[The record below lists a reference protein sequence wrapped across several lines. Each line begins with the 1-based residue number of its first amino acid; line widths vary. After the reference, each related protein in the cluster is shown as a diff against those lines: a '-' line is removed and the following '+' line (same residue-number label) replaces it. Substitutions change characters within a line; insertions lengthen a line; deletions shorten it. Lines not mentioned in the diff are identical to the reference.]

1 MLYAV
6 LFPGISM
13 GMDRVI
19 KKKKLPLG
27 WILGGGM
34 LFALVCVFAY
44 QLAVVDKKPIQTVK
58 KSEIR
63 ISTVKR
69 GDFQEYFQV
78 DCYVAPVRSMYIDSQ
93 EHGIVQSV
101 HAEQGN
107 VVTRGE
113 VLIKLQNDE
122 LESQLLLKEAS
133 LRDEMQDQEGSGI
146 RLQQLET
153 RNKEELLEL
162 DHQIQVAS
170 DDCTMKKALFD
181 GRAVSQ
187 SDLQKAEK
195 ELEYLSA
202 KRAILVKS
210 DELDLALLRQQDEKI
225 NNSIESTKIDLR
237 RLKERIGSLT
247 VASPAFG
254 QIATFSA
261 SVGEIKEAGAR
272 IAQLDIMDSM
282 KLKAE
287 MDEFYLPKLAV
298 GSRGSFTY
306 LNTKG
311 EDTEC
316 AVSVSWISPDVKNN
330 TFEVDFKF
338 DAAPMNVRIG
348 QRFLVRIELGKKRPA
363 VMLEQ
368 GPFFQTSGGR
378 YAYVVDASGGSA
390 TKTDIVV
397 GRSNPDYLEV
407 VDGLAPGDKVVV
419 SDYSGFNGLQR
430 ISLK

>member
-1 MLYAV
+1 
-6 LFPGISM
+6 
-13 GMDRVI
+13 MDRVI
-19 KKKKLPLG
+19 AKKKLPLG
-27 WILGGGM
+27 WIIGGSLIFG
-34 LFALVCVFAY
+34 LLCVFAY
-44 QLAVVDKKPIQTVK
+44 QLTIVDRKPIQTVK

-69 GDFQEYFQV
+69 GDFQEYFQI
-78 DCYVAPVRSMYIDSQ
+78 DCYVAPARSMYIDSQ
-93 EHGIVQSV
+93 EHGIVQAV

-107 VVTRGE
+107 IVNRGQ
-113 VLIKLQNDE
+113 VLITLQNDE

-133 LRDEMQDQEGSGI
+133 LRDETQDQEGSGI
-146 RLQQLET
+146 RLEQLENRT
-153 RNKEELLEL
+153 KEQLLEL
-162 DHQIQVAS
+162 DHRIEVAS
-170 DDCTMKKALFD
+170 DDCATKKALFD
-181 GRAVSQ
+181 GKAVSR
-187 SDLQKAEK
+187 SDLQNAEK
-195 ELEYLSA
+195 ELEYLTA
-202 KRAILVKS
+202 KREILVKS
-210 DELDLALLRQQDEKI
+210 GELDLDLMKQQDEKI
-225 NNSIESTKIDLR
+225 TNAIERSKIDLR

-247 VASPAFG
+247 VVSPAFG

-287 MDEFYLPKLAV
+287 MDEYYLPKLAV
-298 GSRGSFTY
+298 GSKGSLTY
-306 LNTKG
+306 PDAKG
-311 EDTEC
+311 EDAAC
-316 AVSVSWISPDVKNN
+316 PVSISWISPDVKNN

-338 DAAPMNVRIG
+338 DAAPMSVRIG
-348 QRFLVRIELGKKRPA
+348 QRFLVRMELGEKRPA

-368 GPFFQTSGGR
+368 GPFVQTSGGR

-390 TKTDIVV
+390 TKKDIVV

-407 VDGLAPGDKVVV
+407 VDGLSPGDRVVV

>member
-6 LFPGISM
+6 LIPGNSM

-27 WILGGGM
+27 WILGGGT
-34 LFALVCVFAY
+34 LLALVCVFAY
-44 QLAVVDKKPIQTVK
+44 QLAIVDKKPIQAVR

-69 GDFQEYFQV
+69 GDFQEYFQA
-78 DCYVAPVRSMYIDSQ
+78 DCYVAPARSMYIDAQ
-93 EHGIVQSV
+93 EYGTVQSI
-101 HAEQGN
+101 HAEQGS
-107 VVTRGE
+107 VVSRGQ
-113 VLIKLQNDE
+113 VLITLRNEE

-133 LRDEMQDQEGSGI
+133 LRDGMQDREGSGI
-146 RLQQLET
+146 RLQQLEI
-153 RNKEELLEL
+153 RNREQLLEL
-162 DHQIQVAS
+162 DHQIEVTS
-170 DDCTMKKALFD
+170 DDCAMKEALFD
-181 GRAVSQ
+181 GKALSQ
-187 SDLQKAEK
+187 SDLQKSKK

-202 KRAILVKS
+202 KREILMKS

-225 NNSIESTKIDLR
+225 ENSIESAKIDLR

-247 VASPAFG
+247 VLSPAYG
-254 QIATFSA
+254 QITTFNA
-261 SVGEIKEAGAR
+261 SVGEIKEAGSR
-272 IAQLDIMDSM
+272 IAQLDIMDTM
-282 KLKAE
+282 KLKAQ

-298 GSRGSFTY
+298 GNKGSFTY

-316 AVSVSWISPDVKNN
+316 AASISWISPDVKNN

-338 DAAPMNVRIG
+338 DAALMNVRIG

-390 TKTDIVV
+390 TKKDIVV

-419 SDYSGFNGLQR
+419 SDYSGFNGLER
-430 ISLK
+430 VSLR